1 MDEELA
7 VLRQQC
13 VDGLRNSAD
22 YVLKYL
28 DDEEKNHEINKLKTY
43 VQSYCYLA
51 KLSNLKEVKEFIT
64 VQDDDICN
72 YEDFEVFL
80 EDQERRLNLNHNNH
94 AYMKNFMD
102 NIKSHQAA
110 SSTYDDP
117 EIEIVQSNATQ
128 IDPITKLPIRMPVKN
143 KFCGHI
149 YDMTSISE
157 YMRMKNRARC
167 PYVGCRN
174 IVPIVAKNL
183 VTLDSH
189 ISQNENFTQQMET
202 QDYDDSQ
209 DSDDSL

>member
-1 MDEELA
+1 MDEELS

-13 VDGLRNSAD
+13 VDGLRNTAD

-28 DDEEKNHEINKLKTY
+28 EDDEEKNHEINKLKTY
-43 VQSYCYLA
+43 VKSYCYLD
-51 KLSNLKEVKEFIT
+51 KLSNLKKVKDFIDM
-64 VQDDDICN
+64 QDDDICN

-80 EDQERRLNLNHNNH
+80 EDQERGLNLNHSNH
-94 AYMKNFMD
+94 AYMKSFMD
-102 NIKSHQAA
+102 KIKSLQAA
-110 SSTYDDP
+110 YP

-128 IDPITKLPIRMPVKN
+128 IDPITKQPIKMPVKN

-149 YDMTSISE
+149 YDMISISE
-157 YMRMKNRARC
+157 YMRMKNSAKC

-189 ISQNENFTQQMET
+189 TSQNRNVTQQMES

-209 DSDDSL
+209 DSDDS